1 MGFTLLGSLCL
12 LVSGLLLS
20 NNEASFVK
28 SDVQKRLIQDNAFL
42 IRGLGAEVFML
53 GAIAWCAVVNG
64 HSAAL
69 ARWWAVGAIPS
80 VWNKWI
86 SGDQGGAATTW
97 AWWPQSGDDAA
108 WCRRGR
114 QQYQ

>member
-1 MGFTLLGSLCL
+1 
-12 LVSGLLLS
+12 
-20 NNEASFVK
+20 VK

-86 SGDQGGAATTW
+86 SGDQGGAATNAVIALMSLHFGW
-97 AWWPQSGDDAA
+97 ACKAANSGKLA
-108 WCRRGR
+108 
-114 QQYQ
+114 